1 MTQIALL
8 RRRTCICK
16 RDKRKNLYGDCRSQR
31 QTVEPHDR
39 CGVGG
44 NLTELAAYR
53 GFKRD
58 IPAIAEA
65 DWSLGS
71 VADAVEAV
79 SLVDIP
85 E

>member
-1 MTQIALL
+1 MS
-8 RRRTCICK
+8 
-16 RDKRKNLYGDCRSQR
+16 GDCCSQR
-31 QTVEPHDR
+31 QSVEPHDR
-39 CGVGG
+39 CGVEG
-44 NLTELAAYR
+44 NLTEPAAYR

-65 DWSLGS
+65 VWSLGS
-71 VADAVEAV
+71 VADVVEVV